1 MKILLF
7 TNSLAGGGA
16 ERVVA
21 TLANFWAGRHWDVTV
36 LTLAPHSED
45 FYVLDSR
52 VRRIALDRAGE
63 SRNALHG
70 LLQNLGRVLALRRT
84 LRQLRPDLAVAIMST
99 PNVLLALA
107 ACGLPWLRTV
117 GSERCYPPHAPLG
130 RLWQGLRRRSY
141 GRLDAVVALT
151 SECAA
156 WITEHT
162 FAHRVPVIPN
172 PTSWPLPVR
181 PPVLAPQAV
190 CAPGRRLLLAV
201 GRLEPVKNFA
211 TLVAVFAR
219 LAPRHADWDL
229 VILGAGPERAAL
241 EAAVRAAGLEGRI
254 ALPGIAGNVGEW
266 YARADLFVMS
276 SHSEGFPNALAEA
289 LAHGLPAVSFDCNT
303 GPRDIIRQG
312 VDGLLV
318 PAGDS
323 EALAHALGRVMGDD
337 GLRQAL
343 AARAGEARER
353 FSLEKIA
360 GMWESLFRQLSGAP
374 VSATTRRARAHEDT
388 HEA

>member
-7 TNSLAGGGA
+7 TNSLAAGGA

-21 TLANFWAGRHWDVTV
+21 TLANFWARRHWQVTV
-36 LTLAPHSED
+36 LTLAPQSED
-45 FYVLDSR
+45 FYELDPR
-52 VRRIALDRAGE
+52 VGRIALDRAGA

-84 LRQLRPDLAVAIMST
+84 LRQLRPEVAVAMMST

-107 ACGLPWLRTV
+107 GIGLPWLRTV

-130 RLWQGLRRRSY
+130 RLWQGLRRRCY
-141 GRLDAVVALT
+141 VRLGAVVALT
-151 SECAA
+151 SECSA
-156 WITEHT
+156 WIVEHT
-162 FAHRVPVIPN
+162 SAHRVPVIPN
-172 PTSWPLPVR
+172 PTAWPIPSR
-181 PPVLAPQAV
+181 QPAIAPQTV

-201 GRLEPVKNFA
+201 GRLEQVKNFGS
-211 TLVAVFAR
+211 LIAVFAR
-219 LAPRHADWDL
+219 LAERHPEWDL

-241 EAAVRAAGLEGRI
+241 EAAVRTARLEARI

-266 YARADLFVMS
+266 YARAELFVMS

-303 GPRDIIRQG
+303 GPRDIVRHG

-318 PAGDS
+318 PAGDDD
-323 EALAHALGRVMGDD
+323 ALGRALGRVMGDAD
-337 GLRQAL
+337 LRRAL

-360 GMWESLFRQLSGAP
+360 AMWEDLFRQLSGAAAP
-374 VSATTRRARAHEDT
+374 ASTPAPRREGEAHE
-388 HEA
+388 A